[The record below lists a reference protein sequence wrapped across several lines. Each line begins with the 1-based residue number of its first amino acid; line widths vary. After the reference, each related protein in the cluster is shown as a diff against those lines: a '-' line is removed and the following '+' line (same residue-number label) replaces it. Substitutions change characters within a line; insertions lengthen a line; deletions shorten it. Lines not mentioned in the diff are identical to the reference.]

1 VNAAAGPVRRLGAS
15 LLTLGR
21 IRLELL
27 AIEVQEEKERIA
39 ALLFWALLSA
49 LLVGFA
55 LVFVA
60 ATITVMLWD
69 THRLLVLGFSAATML
84 ALATVGVVKLR
95 GLTRHGHTLFAS
107 SLAELRRDA
116 AALGPSPLAVPA
128 ATGADAPNP
137 AP

>member
-1 VNAAAGPVRRLGAS
+1 MNAAPGPVRRLGAS

-39 ALLFWALLSA
+39 ALLFWALLTA
-49 LLVGFA
+49 LLLGFA

-60 ATITVMLWD
+60 ATLTVLLWD
-69 THRLLVLGFSAATML
+69 THRLLALALSSATLL
-84 ALATVGVVKLR
+84 ALAALGVAKLR
-95 GLTRHGHTLFAS
+95 GLTQPGHTPFAS

-116 AALGPSPLAVPA
+116 DALRPASHAAPA
-128 ATGADAPNP
+128 TAGADAPT